1 MKLYHQ
7 LTPYPKINSKWIK
20 DLNVNHE
27 TIKILEENIGNKNSG
42 IPCGNI
48 FADIS
53 PKALEKKEKVNK
65 WDYIKFKSFCTAKET
80 ISKMNR
86 KPIVWETIFAHDTS
100 DKGLISKI
108 YKELRQLNTRKTDK
122 SN

>member
-53 PKALEKKEKVNK
+53 PKALEKKKKVNK
-65 WDYIKFKSFCTAKET
+65 WDYIKFKSFCTAKEI
-80 ISKMNR
+80 ISKTNR
-86 KPIVWETIFAHDTS
+86 ELNIRENIFTNDTS
-100 DKGLISKI
+100 DKGLISKM
-108 YKELRQLNTRKTDK
+108 YKEVIYLNTRKTDK